1 MFIIC
6 SMNRERTSHK
16 PLEAETPPVGGVAPE
31 GGLEQA
37 IQDELSEMR
46 AITLRFARRL
56 DARADTD
63 EGRKEL
69 TQLSNAAVR
78 SARSFRQVAVLQLE
92 IAGKRPLANSGANGG
107 AGANAGGKQAAA
119 DKAKSQATNP
129 SRWYPKGYPFARGD
143 YTDYD
148 DYTDEERKMLEQAK
162 FGERIRLME
171 AAVDE
176 DFRAAGREDI
186 CREAPITKFEL
197 VFGIPHPALD
207 RCFAEVEPGDVY
219 RIFGLKNVLPPRLG
233 AGPPGVL
240 EEYDAKYGHYP
251 KSSS

>member
-1 MFIIC
+1 
-6 SMNRERTSHK
+6 MNEPATS
-16 PLEAETPPVGGVAPE
+16 PRRPRRRLSAEPRRE

-37 IQDELSEMR
+37 IQDELSEFR

-56 DARADTD
+56 DARADTE
-63 EGRKEL
+63 EGQTEL
-69 TQLSNAAVR
+69 TQSEQRGGSLGAVVPAGGGAA
-78 SARSFRQVAVLQLE
+78 
-92 IAGKRPLANSGANGG
+92 AGNRGQAAALPNSGANAGS
-107 AGANAGGKQAAA
+107 GANADGKQAA

-162 FGERIRLME
+162 FGQRIRLME

-176 DFRAAGREDI
+176 DFRAAGREEI
-186 CREAPITKFEL
+186 CRQAPITKFEL

-207 RCFAEVEPGDVY
+207 RCLAEVEPGDVY
-219 RIFGLKNVLPPRLG
+219 RIFGFKNVLPPRLG
-233 AGPPGVL
+233 TGPPGVL
-240 EEYDAKYGHYP
+240 EKYDAQYGHHP